1 MDHKKS
7 WRINDMIIDEF
18 ELVKE
23 NKFIKITS
31 NRNFVKSLKKEFLYN
46 IENSKDNEFEEYI
59 KKTEDAEVV
68 ELFYKIKNWLIQNHS
83 DLII

>member
-68 ELFYKIKNWLIQNHS
+68 ELFYKMKNWLIQNHS

>member
-7 WRINDMIIDEF
+7 WRINDMIIDQF

-46 IENSKDNEFEEYI
+46 IENSKDNEFEQYI

-68 ELFYKIKNWLIQNHS
+68 ELFYKMKNWLIQNHS

>member
-1 MDHKKS
+1 
-7 WRINDMIIDEF
+7 MIIDEF

-68 ELFYKIKNWLIQNHS
+68 ELFYKMKNWLIQNHS

>member
-23 NKFIKITS
+23 NRFIKITS

-59 KKTEDAEVV
+59 KKTEDPEVV
-68 ELFYKIKNWLIQNHS
+68 ELFYKMKNWLIQNHS

>member
-1 MDHKKS
+1 MDHRKS

-68 ELFYKIKNWLIQNHS
+68 ELFYKMKNWLIQNHS